1 MSFLAEICWHSV
13 APKGE
18 FKSCFPLRR
27 ACSLRA
33 VVQETVLSNFFPGA
47 YYNYTVLSHYI
58 VTQCCHTLSSL
69 RGATL
74 QITSEGST
82 LRPTAHRRAE
92 VSTKWPHEPKHTL
105 AKMNNDP
112 KRCAYRF
119 YNAPFMLRLV
129 RRAVDNRS
137 PEGLRGLGAFAPPV
151 PSTT

>member
-1 MSFLAEICWHSV
+1 MLFNSS
-13 APKGE
+13 
-18 FKSCFPLRR
+18 R
-27 ACSLRA
+27 
-33 VVQETVLSNFFPGA
+33 VLSQSCCSRGA
-47 YYNYTVLSHYI
+47 VKQLFSQGRTI
-58 VTQCCHTLSSL
+58 ITQCCRTLL
-69 RGATL
+69 LHNVVALCL
-74 QITSEGST
+74 QISSEGST

-105 AKMNNDP
+105 AKKNNDP